1 MSRKS
6 GWIVALIAVACAS
19 LPAVASAQ
27 KLVFVVRHAE
37 RADAS
42 SGQMQMQADPPL
54 SPAGEERAA
63 KLAAML
69 KDARV
74 QAIFVTEYRRT
85 QDTAKPLAAKLG
97 QEPRKYAASDTNGLV
112 RELRGRHADDIV
124 LVVGHSNT
132 LPALIKMLG
141 GGDVSIA
148 DNEYDSLFIIVPGA
162 GTMTRIHFTP

>member
-6 GWIVALIAVACAS
+6 GWVVALITLACAS

-37 RADAS
+37 RADAG
-42 SGQMQMQADPPL
+42 SGQMQMQTDPPL

-69 KDARV
+69 KDAGV

-85 QDTAKPLAAKLG
+85 LDTARPLAAKLG
-97 QEPRKYAASDTNGLV
+97 LELKKNAASDTDGLL
-112 RELRGRHADDIV
+112 RELRGRHAGEIV

-141 GGDVSIA
+141 GGDVTIA
-148 DNEYDSLFIIVPGA
+148 DDEYDNLFIIVPGA
-162 GTMTRIHFTP
+162 RTMTRIRFTP